1 MKMTKKLLTKISP
14 YLIYTFIYLIYF
26 TNKTK
31 FHLPK
36 EIPNGPFIISSWHGE
51 LLLTPLMYKKLR
63 KENNLI
69 NLISDHKDGEI
80 ITRAMKLFGIDALR
94 GSSSKNATKL
104 LIGAMKSA
112 RAGKDLGIT
121 PDGPR
126 GPIFSVAGG
135 IIAIAQRENI
145 PILALNVVPTKYK
158 LASSWDSF
166 LIPKLFGRID
176 FYVSEPIYLTDLSQD
191 EAKALLQKELTK
203 KTLLVDPKA

>member
-1 MKMTKKLLTKISP
+1 MKITKKLLIKVSP
-14 YLIYTFIYLIYF
+14 YLIYSFIYLIYF

-36 EIPNGPFIISSWHGE
+36 EIPNSPFIISSWHGE
-51 LLLTPLMYKKLR
+51 LLLTPLIYNKLR
-63 KENNLI
+63 AENKLM
-69 NLISDHKDGEI
+69 NLISNHKDGEI
-80 ITRAMKLFGIDALR
+80 ITKAMSLFGSGALR
-94 GSSSKNATKL
+94 GSSNKNATKL

-112 RAGKDLGIT
+112 RAGQDLGIT

-145 PILALNVVPTKYK
+145 PIIALNVVPTKYK
-158 LASSWDSF
+158 LASSWDNF

-176 FYVSEPIYLTDLSQD
+176 FYASEPFYLKDLSQD
-191 EAKALLQKELTK
+191 DAKVLIQEKLSENSLLGTAQ
-203 KTLLVDPKA
+203 